1 MQLDAFDL
9 SLVYPVLSGPPVVAL
24 DHVNLTVRT
33 GDLIGVLG
41 PSGSGKSTLLYLLA
55 GLKKPSSGA
64 VFLDNQDLAS
74 HNDDELERRRL
85 ASFGFIFQRHY
96 LLTHLDLLDNILL
109 PVQHNRP
116 QAAEKARQLAGELG
130 LDVDLKRRP
139 HELSVGQ
146 RQLVAVA
153 RALINDPV
161 LIFAG
166 EPTASLD
173 SETGLRVMDC
183 LARQLHRAGMVVV
196 THDFKLHHQASEIH
210 QLRDGRILA

>member
-24 DHVNLTVRT
+24 DHVSLTVCT
-33 GDLIGVLG
+33 GDLIGILG
-41 PSGSGKSTLLYLLA
+41 PSGSGKSTLLYLMA

-64 VFLDNQDLAS
+64 VFFDNQDLAS
-74 HNDDELERRRL
+74 LNEDERERQRL
-85 ASFGFIFQRHY
+85 AGFGFIFQRHY
-96 LLTHLDLLDNILL
+96 LLPHLDLLDNILL
-109 PVQHNRP
+109 PVQRNRS
-116 QAAEKARQLAGELG
+116 QAADKARQLAGKLG

-161 LIFAG
+161 LIFAD

-173 SETGLRVMDC
+173 TEAGLRVMDC
-183 LARQLHRAGMVVV
+183 LAGQLHRAGVVVV
-196 THDFKLHHQASEIH
+196 THDFKILHQATAIH